1 MHVMPI
7 FPRAERPTY
16 ACSLALNSPVLE
28 SLTFT
33 EKYCAMEPAAERQLI
48 VFDFDW

>member
-7 FPRAERPTY
+7 FPRAERPT
-16 ACSLALNSPVLE
+16 CSLALNSTVLE
-28 SLTFT
+28 SLTFAD
-33 EKYCAMEPAAERQLI
+33 KYCVMEPAAERQLI